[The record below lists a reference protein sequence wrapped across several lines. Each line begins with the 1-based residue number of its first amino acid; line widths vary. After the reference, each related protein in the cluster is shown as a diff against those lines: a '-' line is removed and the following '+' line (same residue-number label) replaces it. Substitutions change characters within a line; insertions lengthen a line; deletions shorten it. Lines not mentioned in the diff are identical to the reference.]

1 VTAREAGAV
10 GLPERLAHSL
20 RAAGEAG
27 EQWLAA
33 LPDLLASLESDWS
46 ITVGD
51 ALSGGNAAYVAEALR
66 ADGRPVVLKVALP
79 TINGF
84 APFGQ
89 ELRALRLADGDPYVT
104 LLRFDQ
110 PRQSMLLERLGS
122 PLGWLGWPVPQ
133 QLDALVHT
141 VARGWRPMPVDP
153 LLSADRLPDPDAL
166 PDGASKARWL
176 ADFVVSAWEDLSRPC
191 PEATVAE
198 AARCAAAREAALDSS
213 RTVLVHGDAHPFNLL
228 QASDGAFRLIDPE
241 GLASE
246 PAHDLGVILRDFND
260 DLLAKDPRIAMAI
273 ARGRCR
279 RAGELARID
288 PEAIWQWAFTE
299 RVSTGLFLLSLGH
312 DQEAET
318 FLTVAAKLTG
328 TA

>member
-1 VTAREAGAV
+1 MMAGEAGAV
-10 GLPERLAHSL
+10 RLPERLAYSL

-27 EQWLAA
+27 DQWLAA

-46 ITVGD
+46 ITVGG
-51 ALSGGNAAYVAEALR
+51 ALAGGNAAYVAEATR

-79 TINGF
+79 AISGF
-84 APFGQ
+84 SPFGQ
-89 ELRALRLADGDPYVT
+89 ELRTLRMADGDPYVG
-104 LLRFDQ
+104 LLRFDP
-110 PRQSMLLERLGS
+110 PRQAMLLERLGD
-122 PLGWLGWPVPQ
+122 PLGRLSWPVPQ

-141 VARGWRPMPVDP
+141 VARGWRPMP
-153 LLSADRLPDPDAL
+153 ADTLPDPDAL
-166 PDGASKARWL
+166 PDGAAKARWL
-176 ADFVVSAWEDLSRPC
+176 ADFVVSGWEELSRPC
-191 PEATVAE
+191 PEATIAE

-213 RTVLVHGDAHPFNLL
+213 QSVLVHGDVHPFNLL
-228 QASDGAFRLIDPE
+228 QAGDGSFRLIDPE

-260 DLLAKDPRIAMAI
+260 DLLTKDPRIATAI

-288 PEAIWQWAFTE
+288 PEAIWEWAFTE

-312 DQEAET
+312 NREAET
-318 FLTVAAKLTG
+318 FLTVATKLSG
-328 TA
+328 SA